1 MVRRDSD
8 VVSQVIRRSIAWAA
22 LVAWLGASGL
32 SWDLLQVVAW
42 VKMSAE
48 NARSMDVATAVSKTL
63 KDEPCS
69 LCCVVKAGRESSE
82 TAAPAGPTEQSK
94 SKEKVQGALWTA
106 GESLSPR
113 QEFADLVPI
122 AVRSHEGPL
131 LEVPVPPPKSAA

>member
-1 MVRRDSD
+1 M
-8 VVSQVIRRSIAWAA
+8 
-22 LVAWLGASGL
+22 AWLGASGL

-48 NARSMDVATAVSKTL
+48 NARSMDVAAAVSKTL

-69 LCCVVKAGRESSE
+69 LCCTVKAGRESSGQS
-82 TAAPAGPTEQSK
+82 APAGQTEQSK

-113 QEFADLVPI
+113 HEFADLVPI
-122 AVRSHEGPL
+122 SVRSHEGPL